1 MNLVFHEKPAS
12 IAVNEFGIGLTS
24 INEGALKDIISSG
37 DYGTSSY
44 KQIAEWDEDIAPYP
58 TEEEIQAAISIA
70 SWKRVRNERNVRLAN
85 TDWYGMSDIT
95 MSEEITA
102 YRQALR
108 DIPQT
113 YSSSKDVIWPS
124 LAADAV
130 STFLNQALLND
141 AEIVTVDSTDGFP
154 DAGTI
159 QIQDETITYDGRT
172 NVTFSGC
179 VRGTAGTTAVAH
191 EDEVVVNLS

>member
-1 MNLVFHEKPAS
+1 MNLVSHERPAGIS
-12 IAVNEFGIGLTS
+12 KKEFGFGLSTINDNAFKGLESAGTYDTPSYNPIAV
-24 INEGALKDIISSG
+24 
-37 DYGTSSY
+37 
-44 KQIAEWDEDIAPYP
+44 WDEDVAPYP
-58 TEEEIQAAISIA
+58 TDEEIQAAITTG
-70 SWKRVRNERNVRLAN
+70 SWKKVRTERNKRLAN
-85 TDWYGMSDIT
+85 TDWHALSDVT

-124 LAADAV
+124 LATDAV